1 MSQRLPVTVLTGFLG
16 AGKTTLL
23 ARLLTQPAAGRCA
36 VIINEFG
43 AVSLDHE
50 LIGTVAGDDIVELP
64 GGCLCCARRE
74 ALGVA
79 LADLLLRVRCGE
91 LQPFGRV
98 IIETSGLADP
108 APILRGLLGDP
119 ALMEAFVLDGV
130 VTLVDAV
137 HGAQTLAS
145 QPETRAQVA
154 LADRLLLSKTD
165 VAEAAAVEALAA
177 QLAAL
182 NPLAELETVT
192 HGAIEAARLFGVRV
206 RDEAATAAEVE
217 RWLSARGL
225 VNLRPAHAGA
235 PDPNRHGPDLRAEVL
250 LIDEPV
256 PAERLRSFVGALTV
270 LGGDAI
276 LRVKGIVHLAGRPL
290 PFVVHGVQGTYET
303 LQPLADWPSDD
314 RRTRLV
320 VIARGVPAGWAGKLW
335 ESLG

>member
-1 MSQRLPVTVLTGFLG
+1 MDPRLPVTLLTGFLG

-23 ARLLTQPAAGRCA
+23 ARLLAQPAAGRCA
-36 VIINEFG
+36 VLINEFG

-50 LIGTVAGDDIVELP
+50 LVGTVAADDIVELP

-79 LADLLLRVRCGE
+79 LADLLLHVRRGEIRPFVRV
-91 LQPFGRV
+91 V
-98 IIETSGLADP
+98 IETSGLADP

-119 ALMEAFVLDGV
+119 ALMAALELDGV

-137 HGAQTLAS
+137 HGARTLAS
-145 QPETRAQVA
+145 QPETRVQVA
-154 LADRLLLSKTD
+154 LADRLLLTKTD
-165 VAEAAAVEALAA
+165 VADAATVEMLTA

-182 NPLAELETVT
+182 NPLAAIEPVT
-192 HGAIEAARLFGVRV
+192 HGAIDAARLFGVRV
-206 RDEAATAAEVE
+206 RDEAATVAEVE
-217 RWLSARGL
+217 RWLSARGF
-225 VNLRPAHAGA
+225 VNLRSGA
-235 PDPNRHGPDLRAEVL
+235 PDPNRHGADIRAEVL
-250 LIDEPV
+250 LLDEAV
-256 PAERLRSFVGALTV
+256 PAERLRSYIGALTV

-290 PFVVHGVQGTYET
+290 PFVVHGVQGTYEP
-303 LQPLADWPSDD
+303 LQPLASWPSDD